1 MSLDNNFKSSFLGT
15 SPKPSPFVKLSVIG
29 RPDKKT
35 NVKMFTKNPIF
46 RQCFAL
52 PIGNPESDD
61 LYINVYDAGPEQ
73 DNSSQKNI
81 GNLKVIVS
89 RLMRRSNVS

>member
-1 MSLDNNFKSSFLGT
+1 
-15 SPKPSPFVKLSVIG
+15 
-29 RPDKKT
+29 
-35 NVKMFTKNPIF
+35 MFTKNPIF

-61 LYINVYDAGPEQ
+61 LYINVYDAGPDQ
-73 DNSSQKNI
+73 DTSKQKPI

-89 RLMRRSNVS
+89 RLLRRSNVR